1 MRETN
6 HFDEYTKSSLNKLIK
21 TIVIAVIA
29 LTGLIAILSSVYT
42 LNEDEDAVITTF
54 GNPTIV
60 EDSGLHFKVPFVQR
74 KNIIDMSV
82 RGIAIGYDS
91 ETGSSIENESLMITK
106 DMNFVNVDFY
116 VEWQVNDAVAYLY
129 ASENPQ
135 TVLKT
140 LAMSYI
146 RDTIGSYNIDQVL
159 TTEKAQIQSEIKDKL
174 IERLETEGIGVTVR
188 SVAIQDAEPPTNNV
202 ANAFLAVENAKQK
215 ANETVN
221 KANTYRNQ
229 QIPSAEAQ
237 AKSIL
242 EKAEATK
249 QARISEANG
258 QIARFNS
265 MYAEYIKFPEITKS
279 RMYYEAMEDLL
290 PNLKVIIQ
298 GSDGEVINII
308 NSTEKTEGGN

>member
-74 KNIIDMSV
+74 KNILDMSV

-188 SVAIQDAEPPTNNV
+188 SVAIQDAEPPTTNV

-279 RMYYEAMEDLL
+279 RMYYEAMEELL

-308 NSTEKTEGGN
+308 NGTEKTEGGN